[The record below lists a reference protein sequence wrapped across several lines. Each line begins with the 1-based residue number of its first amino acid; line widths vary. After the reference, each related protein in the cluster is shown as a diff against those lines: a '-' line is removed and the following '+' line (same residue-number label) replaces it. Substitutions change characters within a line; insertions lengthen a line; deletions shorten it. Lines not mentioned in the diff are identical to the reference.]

1 MNKKKI
7 VGAKADKKGTITH
20 VKIEG
25 NQNFTPIKKAIELTE
40 RGIVD
45 LVVVNPLVQRYICA
59 LAQMTQLAIIWMRW
73 RATSSY

>member
-45 LVVVNPLVQRYICA
+45 LVVVKPSNAKVHLRTRPDD
-59 LAQMTQLAIIWMRW
+59 
-73 RATSSY
+73 ATSNNLDEMAGDK